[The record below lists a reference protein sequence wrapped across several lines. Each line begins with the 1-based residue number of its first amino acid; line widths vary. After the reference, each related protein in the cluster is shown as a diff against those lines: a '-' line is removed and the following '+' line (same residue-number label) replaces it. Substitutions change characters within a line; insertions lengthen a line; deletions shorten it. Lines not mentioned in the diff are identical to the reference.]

1 MQFARFLGLLEQN
14 LGLHAESVSWNLH
27 EASVGGVASAQHS
40 RQSHKTVSPVTPTSI
55 VLPGWTNGG
64 VKPSTDVIDPG
75 VTEYPEPIGL
85 AATTLTRAFIRSI
98 RPNRIA
104 NPPRITE

>member
-40 RQSHKTVSPVTPTSI
+40 RQSHKTVSPGNAHFYSVAGFDQWWSEA
-55 VLPGWTNGG
+55 LHG
-64 VKPSTDVIDPG
+64 
-75 VTEYPEPIGL
+75 
-85 AATTLTRAFIRSI
+85 RHRSW
-98 RPNRIA
+98 RNRV
-104 NPPRITE
+104 P